1 MPKISKRVGSRS
13 KLKKHTMRL
22 WTPLWNY
29 AWRGPLHRK
38 ILTVVG
44 IIIGVSICFMYG
56 IGQWYVNKHKNEPLV
71 LGTTFISDYAESFG
85 LEPKSTLEAILK
97 DLDVKQIRLVSYW
110 KHIEKDPGVYDFS
123 ELDWQ
128 FAMANKYGTK
138 VTLAVGMRQPRWPE
152 CHDPDWA
159 RAMPKKE
166 WEPKLHQF
174 ITATVDRYKNN
185 PALSS
190 YQLENEFFM
199 KVFGD
204 CPDFDRERLVREFN
218 LVKSQDPTHTV
229 IISRSNNWVGIPVGR
244 PTPDQFGISVYK
256 RVWDATITKRYF
268 EYPLPAEFYS
278 FLAGAGEIVT
288 GKSMVIHELQSEP
301 WIPSGNLSD
310 GDLKEQYKSMN
321 AMRFADRISY
331 AKDTGVRNIDLWG
344 AEWWYW
350 LKTKKGDPSVWNVAK
365 EAISQAEA
373 ENRELLNRQ

>member
-1 MPKISKRVGSRS
+1 MAGFCVAIMYLIGFWYIQ
-13 KLKKHTMRL
+13 KH
-22 WTPLWNY
+22 
-29 AWRGPLHRK
+29 
-38 ILTVVG
+38 
-44 IIIGVSICFMYG
+44 S
-56 IGQWYVNKHKNEPLV
+56 NEPLV
-71 LGTTFISDYAESFG
+71 IGTTFISDYAKSFG
-85 LEPKSTLEAILK
+85 LDPQETYEAILNE
-97 DLDVKQIRLVSYW
+97 LDVKQVRLVSYW
-110 KHIEKDPGVYDFS
+110 KHIEKDPGIYDFS

-152 CHDPDWA
+152 CHDPGWA

-174 ITATVDRYKNN
+174 ITVVVNRYKHN

-199 KVFGD
+199 EVFGD

-218 LVKSQDPTHTV
+218 LVKSLDPAHPV
-229 IISRSNNWVGIPVGR
+229 IISRSNNWIGIPVGK

-256 RVWDATITKRYF
+256 RVWDKAITKRYY
-268 EYPLPAEFYS
+268 EYPLPARFYS

-301 WIPSGNLSD
+301 WLPYGNLSD
-310 GDLKEQYKSMN
+310 GNLKEQYKSMN
-321 AMRFADRISY
+321 AKRFADRISY
-331 AKDTGVRNIDLWG
+331 AKDTGMRNIDLWG

-350 LKTKKGDPSVWNVAK
+350 LKTEKGDPSVWNVAK
-365 EAISQAEA
+365 QAIAQAQA
-373 ENRELLNRQ
+373 ENRELLSRK